1 MLLKLKKAFPIIIFA
16 VVTVAIGSVLFEKCG
31 NGVDQK
37 SFLIKMDSLNKV
49 NDSLNNQIAKD
60 DAVIDSLN
68 EVDAVL
74 SDKLAHQKTKVI
86 KIVETIEIEKN
97 NIDSYNEQ
105 ELVSSFYKRYPTDT
119 VSNPLPVAQPVLV
132 AAAKDLVELD
142 GAKQIIIVKDS
153 VIALTEARVNGKD
166 SVIAVFVKKDV
177 EANEPLAL
185 TVLVFLAVFVFLA
198 VLFVNPVLSVYAVVL
213 AVLVLF
219 VNPVLLDVFV
229 PLVVLFVKPVLAE
242 KVVILEVLFVKP
254 VLLEVFVPLAV
265 LVFLVV
271 FAVKPVALAV
281 LVANAFT

>member
-132 AAAKDLVELD
+132 SAAKDLVELD
-142 GAKQIIIVKDS
+142 GAKQIIVLKDS
-153 VIALTEARVNGKD
+153 SIATLETKVSLKDTVISKYVNKEINYKNIMVNQYNQIQSWEDQYGKLEIQYNKLKVK
-166 SVIAVFVKKDV
+166 SKFQRIGSYIVIGG
-177 EANEPLAL
+177 LAYL
-185 TVLVFLAVFVFLA
+185 MLA
-198 VLFVNPVLSVYAVVL
+198 
-213 AVLVLF
+213 
-219 VNPVLLDVFV
+219 
-229 PLVVLFVKPVLAE
+229 K
-242 KVVILEVLFVKP
+242 
-254 VLLEVFVPLAV
+254 
-265 LVFLVV
+265 
-271 FAVKPVALAV
+271 
-281 LVANAFT
+281 